1 MIKVNDRNMDW
12 NEGMTVQTV
21 LVRCNYTYPSI
32 VVSVN
37 GTVVYKEKYPTTV
50 INDGDDVK
58 VIHMVAGG

>member
-1 MIKVNDRNMDW
+1 MIKVNGKNVDW
-12 NEGMTVQTV
+12 NEGMTIETV
-21 LVRCNYTYPSI
+21 LEKCNYTYPSI

-37 GTVVYKEKYPTTV
+37 GTVIHKDKYSTTV

>member
-1 MIKVNDRNMDW
+1 MIKVNGKNVDW
-12 NEGMTVQTV
+12 NEGMTIETV
-21 LVRCNYTYPSI
+21 LDKCNYTYPSI

-37 GTVVYKEKYPTTV
+37 GTIIHKEKYLTTV

>member
-1 MIKVNDRNMDW
+1 MIKVNGRNVDW
-12 NEGMTVQTV
+12 NEGMTIETV
-21 LVRCNYTYPSI
+21 LEKYNFTYPSI

-37 GTVVYKEKYPTTV
+37 GTVIHKDKYAATV